1 MALPKLKGTVRN
13 DLYDLEEVTHLNDA
27 PLPNWRGPFAV
38 FPGLTLEESASLT
51 DDVMKVFEPEFI
63 GHSTA
68 EMPYRPVLH
77 AFSAEEARKF
87 DGLVAVFT
95 EFAPAIYENAKANLK
110 PHDQIYDLRSRIG
123 YPELEVTDEKAA
135 LVAAHYERLEQGDF
149 SAANGAFTMCNL
161 RLQPEAAS
169 KKRLFQ
175 FISDGRLIE
184 AEVSGAERTLDG
196 RVRSRTR
203 KVGNYM
209 VWNLI
214 TQVLDSKIHD
224 YFLSWAIMHST
235 STELVGMM
243 IPEGSVF
250 SDAKHYERALGVLVP
265 LHAEFVGGRYGALI
279 KQMVAMPVLEYDAR
293 KRKRYL
299 LRLKPGAVQQ
309 MGSGISC
316 VTSLGKSIMAVLFT
330 AFLVRRHGYSVEEAI
345 AALKTNSGPVDIRS
359 YGDDG
364 LFMPREGY
372 RNGPSELLEF
382 LQQYIPVESEDPGK
396 YLGFQNYGAEGL
408 RLSERSY
415 ILNWYLNERAPYS
428 RFRPYPAYG
437 FFARRRDYAA
447 SGVSSIVRDI
457 IPVEDAILARYIDLA
472 ELARTAADESRFILA
487 HSPVREGKEF
497 MLTDDQKKALT
508 GYSGLGVQLTERIA
522 SWLLNDPQS

>member
-1 MALPKLKGTVRN
+1 MPLPKLTGTRRT
-13 DLYDLEEVTHLNDA
+13 DLYDLEEVGHLNDA

-38 FPGLTLEESASLT
+38 FPGLSLEDSANLT
-51 DDVMKVFEPEFI
+51 DEVMAAFEPDFV

-77 AFSAEEARKF
+77 AFSSEEAKKF
-87 DGLVAVFT
+87 DGLVSVFR
-95 EFAPAIYENAKANLK
+95 EFAPAIYADAKANLK
-110 PHDQIYDLRSRIG
+110 VHDQVYDLRSRIG
-123 YPELEVTDEKAA
+123 YPELEVTDDKAA
-135 LVAAHYERLEQGDF
+135 VVASHYERLEAGDD
-149 SAANGAFTMCNL
+149 SAANGAFTICNV
-161 RLQPEAAS
+161 RLQPEIAD

-175 FISDGRLIE
+175 FISDGQLIE
-184 AEVSGAERTLDG
+184 AEISGPQRTLDG

-224 YFLSWAIMHST
+224 YFLSWAIMGASST
-235 STELVGMM
+235 QLVGMVV
-243 IPEGSVF
+243 PPGSIY

-265 LHAEFVGGRYGALI
+265 LHASHVGGRYGDLI
-279 KQMVAMPVLEYDAR
+279 NRMVAMPVLEYDAR

-299 LRLKPGAVQQ
+299 MRLKPGAVQQ

-330 AFLVRRHGYSVEEAI
+330 AFLVRVHGYEVSSAI
-345 AALKTNSGPVDIRS
+345 EALKRNSGPVDIRS

-364 LFMPREGY
+364 LFMPRPGY
-372 RNGPSELLEF
+372 ETGPAELLDF
-382 LQQYIPVESEDPGK
+382 LQGYIPVEKEDPGK
-396 YLGFQNYGAEGL
+396 FLGFQNYGAEGM
-408 RLSERSY
+408 RLSEKSY

-437 FFARRRDYAA
+437 FFARRRDYAS
-447 SGVSSIVRDI
+447 SGVSSIVKDI
-457 IPVEDAILARYIDLA
+457 IPEEDKILSRYIDLA
-472 ELARTAADESRFILA
+472 ELARVAADESRFILA

-497 MLTDDQKKALT
+497 MLTDDQKKTLP
-508 GYSGLGVQLTERIA
+508 GYSGLGVQLTERVA
-522 SWLLNDPQS
+522 GWLLEDD